1 MPVSPR
7 QVMIWI
13 AILIEGAVLDFP
25 DFALLLLLQ
34 FVNGFV
40 GWNEERHAGDAIAA
54 LKENLAPKAVV
65 KREGVWSEVASAEL
79 VVGDRVRVE
88 IGDIV
93 PADLVV
99 DSGRAEIDQSALT
112 GESHPVSKKADDQV
126 LQGTICKKG
135 RLEGVVFAT
144 GVNTYLGK
152 TTALVASVDNI
163 GHFQQVLLST
173 TWFLSILS
181 FFFTVIIFTVIL
193 IKGAG
198 FRAALSICAVIIVAS
213 IPIAMQVICTT
224 TLAIGSRALAEKK
237 AIVSRL
243 TAIEELAGMQILC
256 IDKTGTLT
264 ENKLTVQSVICNQ
277 GVSEAT
283 LIQGLGL
290 ACHREEASHDPIDT
304 ALAGYI
310 TQHFPETRYDEYD
323 LVEFVDFDPERKRA
337 EGVYR
342 EKATGRE
349 VVFAKGAPQKIL
361 DLCHLPPINHEVW
374 KAEIL
379 AQAHKGYRTL
389 AVALQRSPSPWEL
402 LGLVPLHDPPRA
414 DTKRTL
420 EKAAAMGIQVKMVTG
435 DQLAI
440 ARETG
445 RVLGMTGEFYTCEAL
460 EEQEGRDAVVEGANG
475 FAEVFPQHKFEIVDR
490 LQALQYRVGMTGDG
504 VNDAPALKKADVGIA
519 VAGASDAARASADI
533 VLTKPGL
540 SVIINAIYTSRQIF
554 QRIKNYCIYRIA
566 CTLQLL
572 FFFVVSMVIF
582 NPDAFDC
589 DGHDDCDDVP
599 KYFTFPVFAIVL
611 IAVLND
617 GTLISI
623 AVDNALVSKRPDAW
637 NLPLLYASALT
648 LGLVSLISSILLLT
662 LLLTHMNE
670 NDPNPILH
678 ALHIDPLSYPEV
690 ITALFL
696 KVAVSD
702 FITVFSARTESYFF
716 THRPSSVVL
725 LCAVFATACSTLLSM
740 FWHLNFQSSDEE
752 KKHEMQSLRW
762 PVVCFVWGYNIVWF
776 LIQDVTKVWVYR
788 AFDAYQR
795 RSGKGHLR
803 DLNEDIINVSITQS
817 SFANSDVSVHNPE
830 AAPLLSPQHA

>member
-1 MPVSPR
+1 
-7 QVMIWI
+7 MIWI
-13 AILIEGAVLDFP
+13 AIVIEGAVMDFP
-25 DFALLLLLQ
+25 DFLLLLFLQ

-54 LKENLAPKAVV
+54 LKENLAPRATV
-65 KREGVWSEVASAEL
+65 KRDGVWDSIPSAEV

-88 IGDIV
+88 IGDIL
-93 PADLVV
+93 PADLII
-99 DSGRAEIDQSALT
+99 DSGRAEIDQSSLT
-112 GESHPVSKKADDQV
+112 GESIPVTKKADDQA

-135 RLEGVVFAT
+135 RFEGIVFAT
-144 GVNTYLGK
+144 GVNTFLGK
-152 TTALVASVDNI
+152 TTELIASVDGI

-181 FFFTVIIFTVIL
+181 FSFTLVIFAVIM

-198 FRAALSICAVIIVAS
+198 FMGAMSICAVIIVAS

-264 ENKLTVQSVICNQ
+264 ENKLTVQSVVPEI
-277 GVSEAT
+277 GISEAFFV
-283 LIQGLGL
+283 QSLGL

-304 ALAGYI
+304 ALAKYI
-310 TQHFPETRYDEYD
+310 EEKFPETRYDEFE

-337 EGVYR
+337 EGIYT
-342 EKATGRE
+342 EKASGKTII
-349 VVFAKGAPQKIL
+349 FTKGAPQKIL
-361 DLCHLPPINHEVW
+361 DLCNLPPMPRQKW
-374 KAEIL
+374 KDEIVS
-379 AQAHKGYRTL
+379 QAKKGYRTL
-389 AVALQRSPSPWEL
+389 AVAKQVDQGPWEL
-402 LGLVPLHDPPRA
+402 IGLIPLHDPPRP

-420 EKAAAMGIQVKMVTG
+420 DKAAAMGIRVKMVTG

-445 RVLGMTGEFYTCEAL
+445 RVLGMTGEFYTF
-460 EEQEGRDAVVEGANG
+460 EELSQMPDNIDEVMESASG
-475 FAEVFPQHKFEIVDR
+475 FAEVFPQHKFEIVER
-490 LQALQYRVGMTGDG
+490 LQKLGYRVGMTGDG
-504 VNDAPALKKADVGIA
+504 VNDAPALKKADVGVA
-519 VAGASDAARASADI
+519 VDGATDAARASADI

-540 SVIINAIYTSRQIF
+540 SVIINSIYTSRQIF

-572 FFFVVSMVIF
+572 FFFVVSMVIYD
-582 NPDAFDC
+582 PDLFDC

-617 GTLISI
+617 GTLVSI

-637 NLPLLYASALT
+637 NLPLLYASSLT
-648 LGLVSLISSILLLT
+648 LGFVSLVSSITLLT
-662 LLLTHMNE
+662 LFLTHMNE
-670 NDPNPILH
+670 NDPNPIMHLFR
-678 ALHIDPLSYPEV
+678 IDPLSYPEV
-690 ITALFL
+690 ITGLFL

-702 FITVFSARTESYFF
+702 FITVFAARTESYFF
-716 THRPSSVVL
+716 THRPSAIVMI
-725 LCAVFATACSTLLSM
+725 CAIFATACSTLLSL
-740 FWHLNFQSSDEE
+740 FWYLNFESTSEE
-752 KKHEMQSLRW
+752 KKHKMQSIRW
-762 PVVCFVWGYNIVWF
+762 PVVLFVWVYNIIWF
-776 LIQDVTKVWVYR
+776 LIQDVTKVWTYK

-795 RSGKGHLR
+795 RSGKTHLR
-803 DLNEDIINVSITQS
+803 DPNEDIIHVSFTQS
-817 SFANSDVSVHNPE
+817 SFAKSDVSAPEPE
-830 AAPLLSPQHA
+830 AAHLLGTTTA

>member
-1 MPVSPR
+1 
-7 QVMIWI
+7 MIWI
-13 AILIEGAVLDFP
+13 AIIIEGAVFDFP
-25 DFALLLLLQ
+25 DFALLLFLQ

-54 LKENLAPKAVV
+54 LKENLAPKATV
-65 KREGVWSEVASAEL
+65 KRDDKWAEIPSVDL

-88 IGDIV
+88 IGNII
-93 PADLVV
+93 PADLIV
-99 DSGRAEIDQSALT
+99 DIGRAEIDQSSLT
-112 GESHPVSKKADDQV
+112 GESHPVSKSVDDQA

-135 RLEGVVFAT
+135 RFEGIVFAT
-144 GVNTYLGK
+144 GVNTFLGK
-152 TTALVASVDNI
+152 TTTLVASVEGI

-181 FFFTVIIFTVIL
+181 FFFTIIIFAVIL
-193 IKGAG
+193 IKGADILG
-198 FRAALSICAVIIVAS
+198 ALSICAVIIVAS

-264 ENKLTVQSVICNQ
+264 ENKLTVQSVVCNH
-277 GVSEAT
+277 GISEAS
-283 LIQGLGL
+283 LIQSLGL
-290 ACHREEASHDPIDT
+290 ACHRDEAIHDPIDT
-304 ALAGYI
+304 ALAAYI
-310 TQHFPETRYDEYD
+310 QAKFPETNYDEYE

-337 EGVYR
+337 EGIYK

-349 VVFAKGAPQKIL
+349 VIFAKGAPQKVL
-361 DLCHLPPINHEVW
+361 DLCNLPPINHEVW
-374 KAEIL
+374 KAEII
-379 AQAHKGYRTL
+379 AQAKKGYRTL
-389 AVALQRSPSPWEL
+389 AIAQRVAQGPWEL
-402 LGLVPLHDPPRA
+402 LGLIPLHDPPRP

-420 EKAAAMGIQVKMVTG
+420 DKAAAMGIQVKMVTG

-445 RVLGMTGEFYTCEAL
+445 RILGMTGEFYTY
-460 EEQEGRDAVVEGANG
+460 EELGQMENQEEVIENAGG
-475 FAEVFPQHKFEIVDR
+475 FAEVFPQHKFEIVER
-490 LQALQYRVGMTGDG
+490 LQTLNYRVGMTGDG
-504 VNDAPALKKADVGIA
+504 VNDAPALKRADVGVA
-519 VAGASDAARASADI
+519 VAGATDAARASADI
-533 VLTKPGL
+533 VLIKPGL

-582 NPDAFDC
+582 DPDTFDC

-623 AVDNALVSKRPDAW
+623 AVDNAMVSKRPDAW

-648 LGLVSLISSILLLT
+648 LGLVSLISSIVLLT
-662 LLLTHMNE
+662 LFLTHMNE
-670 NDPNPILH
+670 NDPNPLLH
-678 ALHIDPLSYPEV
+678 LLRIDPLSYPEV
-690 ITALFL
+690 ITGLFL
-696 KVAVSD
+696 KVAISD
-702 FITVFSARTESYFF
+702 FITVFAARTESYFF
-716 THRPSSVVL
+716 THRPSTTVMV
-725 LCAVFATACSTLLSM
+725 CAIFATACSTFLSM
-740 FWHLNFQSSDEE
+740 FWHLNFSATDEE
-752 KKHEMQSLRW
+752 KKHEMQSIRW
-762 PVVCFVWGYNIVWF
+762 PVVLFVWGYNIVWF
-776 LIQDVTKVWVYR
+776 LIQDVTKVWTYR

-795 RSGKGHLR
+795 RSGKTHLR
-803 DLNEDIINVSITQS
+803 DPTEDIIHVSFTQS
-817 SFANSDVSVHNPE
+817 SFAKSDFSVREPE
-830 AAPLLSPQHA
+830 AARLLGTTDA